1 MWLVEIQPKQRVP
14 KMISTRLASF
24 LALKNIHYG
33 WVVAGVTFLTMLAT
47 AAAMGS
53 AGILIEPLQSEFGWT
68 NANISFAMALRLVL
82 FGLMG
87 PFAAAFMNQ
96 FGLRRVVMAALIM
109 IASGLVGSIFMT
121 EQWQMVGLWGV
132 VIGLGTGMTA
142 LVLGATVAA
151 RWFEKRRGL
160 VVGMMTA
167 SNATGQLIFMPI
179 LASVSQNIGWRSSLI
194 IVVSF
199 LLAALVLVLIM
210 MRDNPADLGLKP
222 YGRTAPMPAP
232 EPKKQFGAL
241 LLSPLVTLR
250 EASST
255 TTFWVLFL
263 TFFVC
268 GFSTNGLIQTHWI
281 ALCGDFGIVP
291 VGAAGILAVIGAFDL
306 IGTIASGW
314 LTDRYDNRWLLFW
327 FYALRGLSLIY
338 LTFTDFTLY
347 ELALFAVFYG
357 LDWVATVPPTVKLAA
372 EKFGPEKA
380 GMVFGWVFTG
390 HQVGAAAAAAF
401 AGFVRTDYDSYT
413 PALILAGAMCF
424 AAAAIVFLITR
435 PKQRPVLQAS

>member
-1 MWLVEIQPKQRVP
+1 
-14 KMISTRLASF
+14 MISARLADF
-24 LALKNIHYG
+24 LAKKNIHYG
-33 WVVAGVTFLTMLAT
+33 WVVAIVTFLTMLAT

-53 AGILIEPLQSEFGWT
+53 AGILIEPLQREFGWS

-96 FGLRRVVMAALIM
+96 FGLRRTISAALIM
-109 IASGLVGSIFMT
+109 ISFGLIGSIFMQ
-121 EQWQMVGLWGV
+121 EEWQMVALWGV
-132 VIGLGTGMTA
+132 IIGLGTGMTA

-160 VVGMMTA
+160 VIGLMTA
-167 SNATGQLIFMPI
+167 SNATGQLVFMPL
-179 LASVSQNIGWRSSLI
+179 LASVSQSIGWRTSLT
-194 IVVSF
+194 IVICF
-199 LLAALVLVLIM
+199 LVAALVLVLAFVRNSPSDI
-210 MRDNPADLGLKP
+210 GLKP
-222 YGRTAPMPAP
+222 YGRTAPMPPA
-232 EPKKQFGAL
+232 EPTKSFAAMITT
-241 LLSPLVTLR
+241 PLVVLR
-250 EASST
+250 EVSASP
-255 TTFWVLFL
+255 TFWVLFM

-281 ALCGDFGIVP
+281 TLCGDFGIAP

-306 IGTIASGW
+306 IGTIAAGW
-314 LTDRYDNRWLLFW
+314 LSDRFDNRWLLFW
-327 FYALRGLSLIY
+327 FYSLRGLSLIY
-338 LTFTDFTLY
+338 LTFTDFSAY

-372 EKFGPEKA
+372 EKFGAEKA

-390 HQVGAAAAAAF
+390 HQLGAAAAAAF

-413 PALILAGAMCF
+413 PALLLAGALCI
-424 AAAAIVFLITR
+424 AAAASVFIINRPASTR
-435 PKQRPVLQAS
+435 TAIQGA

>member
-1 MWLVEIQPKQRVP
+1 
-14 KMISTRLASF
+14 MISARIAAYLEQ
-24 LALKNIHYG
+24 KNIYYG
-33 WVVAGVTFLTMLAT
+33 WIVAIVTFLTMLAT

-53 AGILIEPLQSEFGWT
+53 AGILIDPLQAEFGWT
-68 NANISFAMALRLVL
+68 NAEISFAMALRLVL

-96 FGLRRVVMAALIM
+96 FGLRRVISAALIM
-109 IASGLVGSIFMT
+109 ISLGLIGSMFMT
-121 EQWQMVGLWGV
+121 EQWHMVALWGI

-167 SNATGQLIFMPI
+167 STATGQLIFMPI
-179 LASVSQNIGWRSSLI
+179 LASVSQNIGWRPALA
-194 IVVSF
+194 IVVAF
-199 LLAALVLVLIM
+199 LLASLLLVVLFI
-210 MRDNPADLGLKP
+210 RDNPADLGLKP
-222 YGRTAPMPAP
+222 YGRTTPMTAS
-232 EPKKQFGAL
+232 EPKKSFSAML
-241 LLSPLVTLR
+241 ASPLVTLA
-250 EASST
+250 EASKT
-255 TTFWVLFL
+255 KTFWVLFV

-281 ALCGDFGIVP
+281 ALCGDFGIIP
-291 VGAAGILAVIGAFDL
+291 TGAAGILAVIGAFDL
-306 IGTIASGW
+306 IGTIGSGW
-314 LTDRYDNRWLLFW
+314 LTDRFDNRWLLFW

-338 LTFTDFTLY
+338 LTFTDFTVY

-372 EKFGPEKA
+372 EHFGPEKA
-380 GMVFGWVFTG
+380 GMMFGWIFTG

-401 AGFVRTDYDSYT
+401 AGYIRTDYDSYT
-413 PALILAGAMCF
+413 PALILAGAMCI
-424 AAAAIVFLITR
+424 AAATLAFLLKR
-435 PKQRPVLQAS
+435 PADLRPALQPS